1 MLRDC
6 RHIPS
11 KYRTW
16 LEKHALSPACTM
28 VRLNKF
34 TANPP
39 QNLSWRSNAM
49 KFMSTWT
56 VLPGTLK
63 EAVGRFLDGQG
74 QPPDGVTILGRW
86 HKTDCSGGFVLN
98 ESSNPGA
105 LFESAARWADVL
117 EIHVTPVIEDGEVG
131 PVFAKVFKK

>member
-1 MLRDC
+1 
-6 RHIPS
+6 
-11 KYRTW
+11 
-16 LEKHALSPACTM
+16 
-28 VRLNKF
+28 
-34 TANPP
+34 
-39 QNLSWRSNAM
+39 M

-74 QPPDGVTILGRW
+74 QPPDGVTLLGRW
-86 HKTDCSGGFVLN
+86 HKTDCSGGFVLY
-98 ESSNPGA
+98 ESSNPEA

-117 EIHVTPVIEDGEVG
+117 EIHVTPVIEDAEVL